1 MTNNFGDFNSYVSS
15 VSRMVLPAGETL
27 KKLLESEKEVGVIA
41 EIEAEARPMDGKME
55 LAFSE
60 VSKEIDHGIGAIK

>member
-1 MTNNFGDFNSYVSS
+1 
-15 VSRMVLPAGETL
+15 MVLPAGETL

-41 EIEAEARPMDGKME
+41 EIEADARPIDGKME